1 MHRPIRYLPL
11 DALSDEQQAAVIRAF
26 ADLQSSAWMAGRTD
40 NHIVARFHAE
50 SCRKLIA
57 AFGRP
62 RAATGVVVTMVSP
75 NDTIRGRRRVRRD
88 RARARTLRP
97 GARPRDGAGGSEAG
111 DQARGDSAHRPGG
124 KAGSPSAA
132 EKLVEKEDPE
142 YIAHRRAQFD
152 AEIEKWRALG
162 GVEVARLKR
171 RLTSAL
177 VDNGETR

>member
-1 MHRPIRYLPL
+1 MAPVSETML
-11 DALSDEQQAAVIRAF
+11 AEAAVVCDEIERAHERCGQ
-26 ADLQSSAWMAGRTD
+26 AHARVMELEDLRQAIKPEAIQR
-40 NHIVARFHAE
+40 IV
-50 SCRKLIA
+50 
-57 AFGRP
+57 
-62 RAATGVVVTMVSP
+62 
-75 NDTIRGRRRVRRD
+75 
-88 RARARTLRP
+88 
-97 GARPRDGAGGSEAG
+97 
-111 DQARGDSAHRPGG
+111 QAG

-177 VDNGETR
+177 VDNGETS